1 MIEADYLV
9 IGAGI
14 AGASTGYW
22 LSAHGRVV
30 VLEREAQPGYHSTGR
45 SAAHYTV
52 AYGTP
57 QVRALT
63 AASRAFFD
71 NPPAGFCEHPLLS
84 PRPEMVVDFSDDPEE
99 LRRQYESGKALV
111 PQMRLLDAEQACS
124 IVPVLRRDKVFG
136 ATYDPTGADIDT
148 DALHQGYLRGIRRNQ
163 GQVLCNHEALEI
175 RRVDGAW
182 EVRCDAGSY
191 RAAVLVN
198 AAGAWCD
205 AIAGLAGVRPLGLQP
220 KRRSAFI
227 FAPPPGIDCH
237 DWPMLVSLDE
247 SFYLKPDAGML
258 LGSPANADPVEAHDV
273 QPEQLDIATG
283 MYLIEEA
290 TTLTI
295 RRPEH
300 TWAGLRSFVADGDLV
315 AGYAADA
322 EGFFWVAAQGGYGIQ
337 TSAAMGEA
345 SAALIRH
352 QPLPAHLREH
362 GLDEAMLSPR
372 RLPPLMT
379 RRRVCGTLA
388 SPVVPREFL
397 RMSPSQDPSLEN
409 YRAIADG
416 IATLF
421 FPHAEVVL
429 HDLRSQRVDYIANNL
444 SKREV
449 GDDSALEDMLEGD
462 SDERNIGP
470 YEKLNWDG
478 QKIRSVST
486 VLRDSA
492 GQPLA
497 VLCINLN
504 ISLFESAKAALDLFL
519 SPSKLIPQPDA
530 LFRDDWQERINTF
543 LHGWLRQRQL
553 GLNLLTREHKRELV
567 LALHA
572 EGAFKGKSAANYV
585 ANVLNMGRATVYKHL
600 KELKEGGD

>member
-182 EVRCDAGSY
+182 EVRCDAGNY

-372 RLPPLMT
+372 RLSPDDPAAGLRHT
-379 RRRVCGTLA
+379 RLARRPTRVPAHEPEPRPQPGELPGDRRRHRH
-388 SPVVPREFL
+388 PVL
-397 RMSPSQDPSLEN
+397 
-409 YRAIADG
+409 
-416 IATLF
+416 
-421 FPHAEVVL
+421 PHAEVVL

-449 GDDSALEDMLEGD
+449 GDDSALEDMLEDD